1 MKHFTRKKKKTESKP
16 TPDFDKIDKKNPMRS
31 LFNLIL
37 NTAKLSSY
45 KVLKS
50 IENDLS
56 HSPTE
61 LYAVYFTG
69 DFFPLK
75 TL

>member
-1 MKHFTRKKKKTESKP
+1 MKHFIRKKKKKTESKP
-16 TPDFDKIDKKNPMRS
+16 TPDFDNTDKKNPMHS

-45 KVLKS
+45 EVLKS
-50 IENDLS
+50 IEDDLP

-61 LYAVYFTG
+61 IYFVYFTG
-69 DFFPLK
+69 EFFP
-75 TL
+75 